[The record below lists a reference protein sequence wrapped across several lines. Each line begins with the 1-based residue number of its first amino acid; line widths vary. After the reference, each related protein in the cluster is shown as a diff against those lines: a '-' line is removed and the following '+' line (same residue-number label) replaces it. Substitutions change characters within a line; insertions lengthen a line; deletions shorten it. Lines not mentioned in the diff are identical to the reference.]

1 MNTPDSGPLSA
12 CFYCWK
18 SVRDGS
24 FSFVGN
30 NRLSVISSAV
40 ICEGSRL
47 HWLLPWA
54 WELAAALRRRLRP
67 GGLVP
72 PRERSAK
79 ARDNKWIIQSFV
91 YLEMKQKKQKSSRA
105 RVDRAVN
112 RRKKGTVWAAGS
124 QH

>member
-1 MNTPDSGPLSA
+1 MLVWPSVDSLRRLVAG
-12 CFYCWK
+12 
-18 SVRDGS
+18 VRTHPTQVPSRLAFIAESQFGMVH

-40 ICEGSRL
+40 ICEGPRL

-79 ARDNKWIIQSFV
+79 ARDNKWIIQS
-91 YLEMKQKKQKSSRA
+91 LSIGK
-105 RVDRAVN
+105 
-112 RRKKGTVWAAGS
+112 
-124 QH
+124 